1 MFWMPVGTV
10 LCRHV
15 KLIIDIDVNKPEVDS
30 ISRLASIKANANPK
44 PVQVNFLISV
54 FRRHYPLTLSR

>member
-30 ISRLASIKANANPK
+30 ISRLASIKANANP
-44 PVQVNFLISV
+44 NRASS
-54 FRRHYPLTLSR
+54 LSH